1 MWGGVLEPALEEA
14 TEVAGDDTAFE
25 WQAPGVYQQPGAL
38 AVAMAAK
45 KKPVDNPKDDPEDD
59 PGDDDLAADE
69 ELEEVDADDL
79 EGGGDAEGD
88 DYPEVD
94 DDLIDLDDEWDDQDE
109 DEKHDNPHK
118 FYE

>member
-14 TEVAGDDTAFE
+14 MEGELSDREFAWE
-25 WQAPGVYQQPGAL
+25 APGVYPQPGGTL
-38 AVAMAAK
+38 VVMAAK
-45 KKPVDNPKDDPEDD
+45 KKPVDNPREDPEDD

-69 ELEEVDADDL
+69 ELEEVDEDEL
-79 EGGGDAEGD
+79 EAGGGANE

-94 DDLIDLDDEWDDQDE
+94 DDLIDLDDEWDEQDE
-109 DEKHDNPHK
+109 DEKHDSPRK

>member
-14 TEVAGDDTAFE
+14 TEVVRDDREFA
-25 WQAPGVYQQPGAL
+25 WQAPGVYQQPGGF

-69 ELEEVDADDL
+69 ELEEVDADEL
-79 EGGGDAEGD
+79 EGGEGAEND
-88 DYPEVD
+88 EYPEVD
-94 DDLIDLDDEWDDQDE
+94 DDLIDLDDEWDEQDE